1 MFMRLVLA
9 AIVVY
14 IAFVTKGLATPV
26 YSLQTMALKK
36 LEQHNSVALADLPNE
51 VLQAIRNGRAIT
63 RDRVQDLLKSDT
75 PIRAA
80 FLIRDLFLVDE
91 GDADGPIEIYER
103 THGPPDWQPTR
114 SSVPVVSETMEDEI
128 NEWVSKEVSP
138 RAVWWL
144 LQLIYPAE
152 QLWINEDT
160 KQVNLSPAG
169 RVAAFWGLSE
179 DEREKVTGSIL
190 GSIDQLKEFQFIEVS
205 FTLEQAEDITRVI
218 VLNSEPTSEVWFD
231 AAPIVRKMPEGC
243 AASRQQV
250 IEEFKKLPKELQVV
264 VRELSELTR
273 TEDTWNRIL
282 DYTR

>member
-1 MFMRLVLA
+1 MATMFMRLVLA
-9 AIVVY
+9 AIVIY

-51 VLQAIRNGRAIT
+51 VLEAIKNGRAIT

-114 SSVPVVSETMEDEI
+114 GSVPVVSETMEDEI
-128 NEWVSKEVSP
+128 NEWV
-138 RAVWWL
+138 
-144 LQLIYPAE
+144 
-152 QLWINEDT
+152 NT
-160 KQVNLSPAG
+160 KQVNLSPAE

-179 DEREKVTGSIL
+179 EEREKVTGSIL